1 MKNISIIGLGYIGL
15 PLACVLSNIKKNNK
29 LLFVNAYDK
38 KYNGK
43 NKENFFDIKK
53 KLLIKLLDRIKNA
66 KKEFD

>member
-29 LLFVNAYDK
+29 LLFQVNAYDK

-43 NKENFFDIKK
+43 NKENFLTLRK
-53 KLLIKLLDRIKNA
+53 KLLIKN
-66 KKEFD
+66 F